1 MQLQNNR
8 LSEIRNAVFT
18 AMVVV
23 YLAAIHVSP
32 SIASIASI
40 LLIVNSVW
48 FFFETKKS
56 KELIITQALFLSV
69 FLFSVA
75 LSIIHGCHLNEL
87 MAKILVRLPLAFI
100 PSLVSYVQLNKLSF
114 SNYWLFISLPIF
126 WLSVASV
133 FNYIDH
139 YAFLSQ
145 MVLES
150 KPVPIYSG
158 VYHIEFSVITAIVLL
173 ILIGWKMEDKI
184 PKIMGTHVFFY
195 VVFGGLFIA
204 LHVLSARTGLLG
216 FWSGILIM
224 NFKHGKKISLKYI
237 LIGIVALT
245 SMFFIPSIQ
254 NRIINTYEDLT
265 AVTQNKDLNHK
276 SFGQR
281 WEAWKAIVHA
291 GIETPWFGVGQCNI
305 ERKMQQ
311 SFDELKSNLDAEN
324 RISPH
329 NQYLQWFIEIGL
341 IGMMLWLMCYSVL
354 FSWMRRNGVSQKI
367 WSVVIALALSI
378 NFESLMERQSGVMI
392 IIVSLLLI
400 SSIKLEKTPN

>member
-1 MQLQNNR
+1 MLLQNNR
-8 LSEIRNAVFT
+8 LLEIRNAAFT
-18 AMVVV
+18 SLVVI

-56 KELIITQALFLSV
+56 KQLLIIQALFLSV
-69 FLFSVA
+69 FLVCIA
-75 LSIIHGCHLNEL
+75 LSISHGCQLNEL
-87 MAKILVRLPLAFI
+87 MAKILVRLPLVFL

-114 SNYWLFISLPIF
+114 SKYWLFFSLPIF

-139 YAFLSQ
+139 FAFLSQ
-145 MVLES
+145 MILES
-150 KPVPIYSG
+150 KPIPIYSG
-158 VYHIEFSVITAIVLL
+158 VYHIEFSVITAMVLL
-173 ILIGWKMEDKI
+173 VLLSWKIEGKI
-184 PKIMGTHVFFY
+184 SKIFGSHFFFY
-195 VVFGGLFIA
+195 FVFGGLFIA

-216 FWSGILIM
+216 FWSGICAII
-224 NFKHGKKISLKYI
+224 FQRGKKISFKYI
-237 LIGIVALT
+237 LMGLVALS
-245 SMFFIPSIQ
+245 SMFFIPSIK
-254 NRIINTYEDLT
+254 NRLMNTYEDLN

-281 WEAWKAIVHA
+281 WEAWKAIIHA
-291 GIETPWFGVGQCNI
+291 GQETTWFGVGQCNI

-329 NQYLQWFIEIGL
+329 NQYLQWFIEIG
-341 IGMMLWLMCYSVL
+341 IVGMLMWITCFSV
-354 FSWMRRNGVSQKI
+354 FFIWMRRNGVSEQL
-367 WSVVIALALSI
+367 WSVVIALILSI

-400 SSIKLEKTPN
+400 SGMKLEKTLN

>member
-1 MQLQNNR
+1 L
-8 LSEIRNAVFT
+8 
-18 AMVVV
+18 VVI

-56 KELIITQALFLSV
+56 KQLLIIQALFLSV
-69 FLFSVA
+69 FLVCIA
-75 LSIIHGCHLNEL
+75 LSISHGCQLNEL
-87 MAKILVRLPLAFI
+87 MAKILVRLPLVFL

-114 SNYWLFISLPIF
+114 SKYWLFFSLPIF

-139 YAFLSQ
+139 FAFLSQ
-145 MVLES
+145 MILES
-150 KPVPIYSG
+150 KPIPIYSG
-158 VYHIEFSVITAIVLL
+158 VYHIEFSVITAMVLL
-173 ILIGWKMEDKI
+173 VLLSWKIEGKI
-184 PKIMGTHVFFY
+184 SKIFGSHFFFY
-195 VVFGGLFIA
+195 FVFGGLFIA

-216 FWSGILIM
+216 FWSGICAII
-224 NFKHGKKISLKYI
+224 FQRGKKISFKYI
-237 LIGIVALT
+237 LMGLVALS
-245 SMFFIPSIQ
+245 SMFFIPSIK
-254 NRIINTYEDLT
+254 NRLMNTYEDLN

-281 WEAWKAIVHA
+281 WEAWKAIIPA
-291 GIETPWFGVGQCNI
+291 GQETTWFGVGQCNI

-329 NQYLQWFIEIGL
+329 NQYLQWFIEIG
-341 IGMMLWLMCYSVL
+341 IVGMLMWITCFSV
-354 FSWMRRNGVSQKI
+354 FFIWMRRNGVSEQL
-367 WSVVIALALSI
+367 WSVVIALILSI

-400 SSIKLEKTPN
+400 SSMKLEKTLN

>member
-1 MQLQNNR
+1 MLLQNNR
-8 LSEIRNAVFT
+8 LLEIRNAAFT
-18 AMVVV
+18 SLVVI

-56 KELIITQALFLSV
+56 KQLLIIQALFLSV
-69 FLFSVA
+69 FLVCIA
-75 LSIIHGCHLNEL
+75 LSISHGCQLNEL
-87 MAKILVRLPLAFI
+87 MAKILVRLPLVFL

-114 SNYWLFISLPIF
+114 SKYWLFFSLPIF

-139 YAFLSQ
+139 FAFLSQ
-145 MVLES
+145 MILES
-150 KPVPIYSG
+150 KPIPIYSG
-158 VYHIEFSVITAIVLL
+158 VYHIEFSVITAMVLL
-173 ILIGWKMEDKI
+173 VLLSWKIEGKI
-184 PKIMGTHVFFY
+184 SKIFGSHFFFY
-195 VVFGGLFIA
+195 FVFGGLFIA

-216 FWSGILIM
+216 FWSGICAII
-224 NFKHGKKISLKYI
+224 FQRGKKISFKYI
-237 LIGIVALT
+237 LMGLVALS
-245 SMFFIPSIQ
+245 SMFFIPSIK
-254 NRIINTYEDLT
+254 NRLMNTYEDLN

-281 WEAWKAIVHA
+281 WEAWKAIIHA
-291 GIETPWFGVGQCNI
+291 GQETTWFGVGQCNI

-329 NQYLQWFIEIGL
+329 NQYLQWFIEIG
-341 IGMMLWLMCYSVL
+341 IVGMLMWITCFSV
-354 FSWMRRNGVSQKI
+354 FFIWMRRNGVSEQL
-367 WSVVIALALSI
+367 WSVVIALILSI

-400 SSIKLEKTPN
+400 SSMKLEKH

>member
-1 MQLQNNR
+1 
-8 LSEIRNAVFT
+8 
-18 AMVVV
+18 MVVV

-32 SIASIASI
+32 GIASIASI

-56 KELIITQALFLSV
+56 KGLIITQALFLSV
-69 FLFSVA
+69 FLFSIA
-75 LSIIHGCHLNEL
+75 LSITHGCHLNEL
-87 MAKILVRLPLAFI
+87 MAKILVRLPLAFL

-133 FNYIDH
+133 FNYVDH

>member
-1 MQLQNNR
+1 MLLQNNR
-8 LSEIRNAVFT
+8 LLEIRNAAFT
-18 AMVVV
+18 SLVVI

-56 KELIITQALFLSV
+56 KQLLIIQALFLSV
-69 FLFSVA
+69 FLVCIA
-75 LSIIHGCHLNEL
+75 LSISHGCQLNEL
-87 MAKILVRLPLAFI
+87 MAKILVRLPLVFL

-114 SNYWLFISLPIF
+114 SKYWLFFSLPIF

-139 YAFLSQ
+139 FAFLSQ
-145 MVLES
+145 MILES
-150 KPVPIYSG
+150 KPIPIYSG
-158 VYHIEFSVITAIVLL
+158 VYHIEFSVITAMVLL
-173 ILIGWKMEDKI
+173 VLLSWKIEGKI
-184 PKIMGTHVFFY
+184 SKIFGSHFFFY
-195 VVFGGLFIA
+195 FVFGGLFIA

-216 FWSGILIM
+216 FWSGICAII
-224 NFKHGKKISLKYI
+224 FQRGKKISFKYI
-237 LIGIVALT
+237 LMGLVALS
-245 SMFFIPSIQ
+245 SMFFIPSIK
-254 NRIINTYEDLT
+254 NRLMNTYEDLN

-281 WEAWKAIVHA
+281 WEAWKAIIHA
-291 GIETPWFGVGQCNI
+291 GQETTWFGVGQCNI

-329 NQYLQWFIEIGL
+329 NQYLQWFIEIG
-341 IGMMLWLMCYSVL
+341 IVGMLMWITCFSV
-354 FSWMRRNGVSQKI
+354 FFIWMRRNGVSEQL
-367 WSVVIALALSI
+367 WSVVIALILSI

-400 SSIKLEKTPN
+400 SSMKLKKTLN

>member
-8 LSEIRNAVFT
+8 FIEIRKSVFT
-18 AMVVV
+18 ALVVV

-40 LLIVNSVW
+40 LLILNSVW
-48 FFFETKKS
+48 YLFESKKTKQF
-56 KELIITQALFLSV
+56 IITQTLFLSV
-69 FLFSVA
+69 FLVSIA
-75 LSIIHGCHLNEL
+75 ISIIHGCQFNEL
-87 MAKILVRLPLAFI
+87 MPKILVRLPLAFI
-100 PSLVSYVQLNKLSF
+100 PSLIWFVTETQLSF
-114 SNYWLFISLPIF
+114 SKHWLYFALPIF

-133 FNYIDH
+133 LNYINH

-150 KPVPIYSG
+150 KPIPIYSG
-158 VYHIEFSVITAIVLL
+158 VYHIEFSVITAMVLL
-173 ILIGWKMEDKI
+173 VLLSWKIEGKI
-184 PKIMGTHVFFY
+184 SMIFGTHAFFY
-195 VVFGGLFIA
+195 LVFGGLFIA

-216 FWSGILIM
+216 FWSGVICLM
-224 NFKHGKKISLKYI
+224 YKLGKKISLKYI
-237 LIGIVALT
+237 VVGVLGLI
-245 SMFFIPSIQ
+245 SMVFVPSVR
-254 NRIINTYEDLT
+254 NRMVNTYEDLT
-265 AVTQNKDLNHK
+265 AVTQHQDLNNK

-281 WEAWKAIVHA
+281 WEAWKAIIHA
-291 GIETPWFGVGQCNI
+291 GSSTPWFGVGQCQI
-305 ERKMQQ
+305 ETKMQA

-341 IGMMLWLMCYSVL
+341 IGGVLWLLSYVL
-354 FSWMRRNGVSQKI
+354 MFLWMRAQGVSDQL
-367 WSVVIALALSI
+367 WLVVIALTLSI

-392 IIVSLLLI
+392 IIVSLLLT

>member
-1 MQLQNNR
+1 MLLQNNR
-8 LSEIRNAVFT
+8 LLEIRNAVFT

-56 KELIITQALFLSV
+56 KQLIITQALFLCV
-69 FLFSVA
+69 FLFSIV
-75 LSIIHGCHLNEL
+75 LSMIHGCHLNEL
-87 MAKILVRLPLAFI
+87 TTKILVRLPLAFL
-100 PSLVSYVQLNKLSF
+100 PSLVSYVQVNKLSF
-114 SNYWLFISLPIF
+114 SKYWLVFSLPIF
-126 WLSVASV
+126 WLSLASV

-150 KPVPIYSG
+150 KPIPIYSG

-184 PKIMGTHVFFY
+184 PKIMGTHIFFY
-195 VVFGGLFIA
+195 FVFGGLFIA

-216 FWSGILIM
+216 FWSGILLM
-224 NFKHGKKISLKYI
+224 NFQQGKKISLKYI

-245 SMFFIPSIQ
+245 SMFFVPSIQ
-254 NRIINTYEDLT
+254 NRIINTYEDLN

-291 GIETPWFGVGQCNI
+291 GGETPLFGIGQCNI
-305 ERKMQQ
+305 EWKMQQ

-329 NQYLQWFIEIGL
+329 NQYLQWFIEIG
-341 IGMMLWLMCYSVL
+341 IVGMLMWIICYSVFL
-354 FSWMRRNGVSQKI
+354 IWMRRTGVSKQL
-367 WSVVIALALSI
+367 WSVVMALIFSM

-400 SSIKLEKTPN
+400 SSMKLEKTLN

>member
-1 MQLQNNR
+1 
-8 LSEIRNAVFT
+8 
-18 AMVVV
+18 
-23 YLAAIHVSP
+23 LAAIHVSP

-56 KELIITQALFLSV
+56 KQLLIIQALFLSV
-69 FLFSVA
+69 FLVCIA
-75 LSIIHGCHLNEL
+75 LSISHGCQLNEL
-87 MAKILVRLPLAFI
+87 MAKILVRLPLVFL

-114 SNYWLFISLPIF
+114 SKYWLFFSLPIF

-139 YAFLSQ
+139 FAFLSQ
-145 MVLES
+145 MILES
-150 KPVPIYSG
+150 KPIPIYSG
-158 VYHIEFSVITAIVLL
+158 VYHIEFSVITAMVLL
-173 ILIGWKMEDKI
+173 VLLSWKIEGKI
-184 PKIMGTHVFFY
+184 SKIFGSHFFFY
-195 VVFGGLFIA
+195 FVFGGLFIA

-216 FWSGILIM
+216 FWSGICAII
-224 NFKHGKKISLKYI
+224 FQRGKKISFKYI
-237 LIGIVALT
+237 LMGLVALS
-245 SMFFIPSIQ
+245 SMFFIPSIK
-254 NRIINTYEDLT
+254 NRLMNTYEDLN

-281 WEAWKAIVHA
+281 WEAWKAIIHA
-291 GIETPWFGVGQCNI
+291 GQETTWFGVGQCNI

-329 NQYLQWFIEIGL
+329 NQYLQWFIEIG
-341 IGMMLWLMCYSVL
+341 IVGMLMWITCFSV
-354 FSWMRRNGVSQKI
+354 FFIWMRRNGVSEQL
-367 WSVVIALALSI
+367 WSVVIALILSI

-400 SSIKLEKTPN
+400 SSMKLEKTLN